1 MPRRTRRATSSGAIV
16 LPTSAPAGGTT
27 ASPGFRSSA
36 GRFRTEFS
44 LMSVWTSMGQSTLTP
59 MPCGRSSRSSA
70 SVRPT
75 TANLDAQYTPSHCMP
90 TSPAIEAVLT
100 TWPPAP
106 CAISRGTKISR
117 PWTTPQKLTR
127 IVYSQSA
134 WVAVASWPNVPTP
147 ALLQT
152 TWTAPNRRSAAS
164 ASARTLAR
172 CVTSVGTARTEAPPA
187 VIRSAT
193 RAIAASSRSART
205 IRAPRAA
212 NASARAAPM
221 PPPPPVI
228 TATRS
233 RKWSMG
239 ASSVAGVR
247 DRLQREVVRV
257 EALLDELVLGAAA
270 DGGAV
275 GLVVHADHEARQHPG
290 EAAVGGLGEGVAAH
304 RVVEV
309 LAGPVAHELPVD
321 AIHLLVEVHHD
332 LAEVVVGVGRD
343 ALDDPGRT
351 GPEDEV
357 LGDEP
362 GRALVLAGLEVRAQR
377 RRVDQ

>member
-1 MPRRTRRATSSGAIV
+1 RT
-16 LPTSAPAGGTT
+16 
-27 ASPGFRSSA
+27 
-36 GRFRTEFS
+36 
-44 LMSVWTSMGQSTLTP
+44 
-59 MPCGRSSRSSA
+59 
-70 SVRPT
+70 
-75 TANLDAQYTPSHCMP
+75 
-90 TSPAIEAVLT
+90 
-100 TWPPAP
+100 
-106 CAISRGTKISR
+106 
-117 PWTTPQKLTR
+117 
-127 IVYSQSA
+127 
-134 WVAVASWPNVPTP
+134 
-147 ALLQT
+147 
-152 TWTAPNRRSAAS
+152 AAS
-164 ASARTLAR
+164 ASAPTLPSW
-172 CVTSVGTARTEAPPA
+172 VTSVGTARTSAPDR
-187 VIRSAT
+187 VSRSAT

-239 ASSVAGVR
+239 VSSVARVR
-247 DRLQREVVRV
+247 DRLQREFVGV

-309 LAGPVAHELPVD
+309 LARPVAHELPVD
-321 AIHLLVEVHHD
+321 AVHLLVEVHHD

-343 ALDDPGRT
+343 ALDDPGRA
-351 GPEDEV
+351 GHEDEV

-362 GRALVLAGLEVRAQR
+362 GRALVVLAGLEVRAQR
-377 RRVDQ
+377 RRF

>member
-1 MPRRTRRATSSGAIV
+1 M
-16 LPTSAPAGGTT
+16 
-27 ASPGFRSSA
+27 
-36 GRFRTEFS
+36 
-44 LMSVWTSMGQSTLTP
+44 
-59 MPCGRSSRSSA
+59 
-70 SVRPT
+70 
-75 TANLDAQYTPSHCMP
+75 
-90 TSPAIEAVLT
+90 
-100 TWPPAP
+100 
-106 CAISRGTKISR
+106 
-117 PWTTPQKLTR
+117 
-127 IVYSQSA
+127 
-134 WVAVASWPNVPTP
+134 PTP

-152 TWTAPNRRSAAS
+152 MWMAPKRRAAAS
-164 ASARTLAR
+164 ASAPTLASW
-172 CVTSVGTARTEAPPA
+172 VTSVGTARTSAPDR
-187 VIRSAT
+187 VSRSAT

-221 PPPPPVI
+221 PPPVI

-239 ASSVAGVR
+239 VSSVARVR
-247 DRLQREVVRV
+247 DRLQREFVGV

-332 LAEVVVGVGRD
+332 LASCSRGRS
-343 ALDDPGRT
+343 
-351 GPEDEV
+351 
-357 LGDEP
+357 
-362 GRALVLAGLEVRAQR
+362 
-377 RRVDQ
+377 